1 MSATNIAR
9 AWAITRADRLVLG
22 FTDHDRVL
30 TFDGQEFRPESGLSA
45 RAIIQGAGLSVDN
58 SEAEGALT
66 DDAIT
71 EADLMA
77 GRWDGAEL
85 RMWEVDWTN
94 TSSRRLAFRGH
105 LGEVSR
111 ANGAFRAELRGLS
124 EPLNAATGRV
134 FHPRC
139 AARLGDAQCGIA
151 LDNPNFY
158 AETVVEMLEEGRLF
172 RFAAFEAYDSAWFEG
187 GEMIVTSG
195 AAEGLRGRIKNDR
208 ALPGGGREIELWEGL
223 GLQPASGDGLRLVVG
238 CDRRAETCRLKFRNY
253 LNFRGFPHLPP
264 EDWLLAPGSVGRND

>member
-1 MSATNIAR
+1 MSTTHIAR
-9 AWAITRADRLVLG
+9 AWSITRKDGLALG
-22 FTDHDRVL
+22 FTDHDSTL
-30 TFDGQEFRPESGLSA
+30 SFEGMEFRPGSGLTA

-85 RMWEVDWTN
+85 HMWEVDWADAA
-94 TSSRRLAFRGH
+94 SRRLAFRGH

-124 EPLNAATGRV
+124 EALGAAGGRV

-139 AARLGDAQCGIA
+139 AARLGDAQCGVSLNGPDFQTELIV
-151 LDNPNFY
+151 
-158 AETVVEMLEEGRLF
+158 ETLMDGRLF
-172 RFAAFEAYDSAWFEG
+172 RFAAFEAFDSAWFEG
-187 GEMIVTSG
+187 GELIVTSG
-195 AAEGLRGRIKNDR
+195 QAEGLRGRIKNDR
-208 ALPGGGREIELWEGL
+208 PLVGGGREVELWEGL
-223 GLQPASGDGLRLVVG
+223 ALAPAAGDSVRLVVG
-238 CDRRAETCRLKFRNY
+238 CDRRAETCRLKFSNF

-264 EDWLLAPGSVGRND
+264 EDWLLAPGAAGRHE